1 VTGLD
6 ELYRRH
12 ADDAVRLAYLL
23 TGQRETAEDLAQDA
37 FIRVARRLVH
47 LRNPDAFGSY
57 LRQTI
62 VNLANSH
69 FRRRR
74 IERVFLSQQEG
85 RAERH
90 TEQGDPQ
97 GPVILRATLKAQLL
111 RLPVRQRTAI
121 VLRFSE
127 DLSDG
132 QIAEILHTS
141 PGNARQLIYRGMTSL
156 REHLEVQP
164 HGN

>member
-1 VTGLD
+1 M
-6 ELYRRH
+6 
-12 ADDAVRLAYLL
+12 AYLL
-23 TGQRETAEDLAQDA
+23 TGQRETAEDLVQDA
-37 FIRVARRLVH
+37 FIRVARRLAH
-47 LRNPDAFGSY
+47 LRNPDALWGY

-97 GPVILRATLKAQLL
+97 GPVILRATLRAQLL
-111 RLPVRQRTAI
+111 RLPVRQHTPI

-127 DLSDG
+127 DLSDDR
-132 QIAEILHTS
+132 IAEMLHTS
-141 PGNARQLIYRGMTSL
+141 RGNARQLIYRGMTSL
-156 REHLEVQP
+156 REHMEEETY
-164 HGN
+164 GN